1 MKKLV
6 LALLLI
12 LAASCQR
19 GGEKAGPASGAAKGP
34 GIKSSKEPTPPAAL
48 AQPEPAAST
57 SPLAGQ
63 TAAPAAAAAPAPT
76 APIAETLAKKEAQ
89 DVSFVS
95 QKTLHGI
102 KGATVTVWGF
112 LDPEAE
118 KEGLTRDVMLSEVK
132 EKFKSAGIKVLTKE
146 NAAEEPGRASF
157 FVKMDI
163 RKRENFP
170 VYIGIIDV
178 SLFQYVYLGRDPSLI
193 LLSETWTTHSQPFLY
208 SQDKLT
214 ELSREQVK
222 SQLDRFIKDYS
233 RAQQTEPAPVPA
245 SSEAKPQTHAEAAPA
260 AEKSPSEK
268 KPAAGKPPAP
278 PPQPAAGGTAKP
290 SGRKP

>member
-19 GGEKAGPASGAAKGP
+19 GGEKAGPESGAAKGP
-34 GIKSSKEPTPPAAL
+34 GIKSSKEPTPPAAF
-48 AQPEPAAST
+48 AQPEPAAPT
-57 SPLAGQ
+57 SPPAGP
-63 TAAPAAAAAPAPT
+63 TAAAAAAPT

-102 KGATVTVWGF
+102 KGATVTVWGY

-118 KEGLTRDVMLSEVK
+118 KEGLTRDVLLSEVK

-146 NAAEEPGRASF
+146 NAAEEPGRAAF
-157 FVKMDI
+157 FVKIDI

-208 SQDKLT
+208 SQEKLA

-222 SQLDRFIKDYS
+222 SEVDRFIKDYS
-233 RAQQTEPAPVPA
+233 RAQQTEPAPGPA
-245 SSEAKPQTHAEAAPA
+245 SSEAKPQTHAQAAPA

-268 KPAAGKPPAP
+268 KPAAEKPPAP